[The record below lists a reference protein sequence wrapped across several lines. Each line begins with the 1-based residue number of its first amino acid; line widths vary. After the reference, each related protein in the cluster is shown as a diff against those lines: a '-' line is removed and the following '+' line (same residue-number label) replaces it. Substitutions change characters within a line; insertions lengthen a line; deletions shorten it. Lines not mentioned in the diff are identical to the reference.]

1 MGHFPVCEEPKQQGE
16 GSGASA
22 ARQSAELEGPWAAR
36 EAEREGE
43 AQLGTGGHLE
53 GELLQ
58 QGGEEDEELG
68 PGQLLPWTSPFAWK
82 SRKKSALCV
91 ERGLSLVLDSCCS
104 SPGELHCARRWGLE
118 GPVGPVGHEGG

>member
-1 MGHFPVCEEPKQQGE
+1 MGHFPVCEQPKQQGG

-43 AQLGTGGHLE
+43 AQLGTGWHLE

-68 PGQLLPWTSPFAWK
+68 PGQLLPWTSPLAWK

-91 ERGLSLVLDSCCS
+91 ERGLSIVLDSCCS
-104 SPGELHCARRWGLE
+104 SPWGAALCKE
-118 GPVGPVGHEGG
+118 MGA